1 MTDNGRS
8 TSSTGP
14 LDAGGPDSGFA
25 QRLRVLLR
33 SVLRTNG
40 SARRDIE
47 DAIAADEEGGAAFT
61 PEERAMLRA
70 ILRLGDLRVEDVM
83 VPRADIDAV
92 DADIPVSD
100 LIAVFNDAGHSR
112 MPVYR
117 ETLDDPIGMVHI
129 KDVMKW
135 IFETAAANKAKNKK
149 KTNGQNSDEKTH
161 DAGSVSIGL
170 DLGDIDL
177 STSLHATGTARPV
190 LFVPPS
196 MPARILLERMQA
208 SRTQM
213 ALVIDEY
220 GGTDGLVSLED
231 LVEIIVGEIEDEH
244 DDAEEATI
252 VKVDDGLFIADARA
266 DLEDLAKIV
275 GPAFDVGEYGEDV
288 DTIGGLVFTVTG
300 RIPVRGEI
308 IHPVDAFE
316 FEILDAD
323 PRRIKKIRI
332 RERRKAKSTLRG
344 RPRLNTGGAPETA
357 ADSEKADA
365 ADGDQSPKDTV
376 SNEATKSPQPS
387 GETGP
392 VSS

>member
-1 MTDNGRS
+1 MDKDRSIIIPENGEA
-8 TSSTGP
+8 
-14 LDAGGPDSGFA
+14 DAEESFL
-25 QRLRVLLR
+25 QRLGSRVRGFFAR
-33 SVLRTNG
+33 SNG

-47 DAIAADEEGGAAFT
+47 DAIAADEESGESFA

-70 ILRLGDLRVEDVM
+70 ILRMGDLRVEDVM
-83 VPRADIDAV
+83 VPRADIEAV
-92 DADIPVSD
+92 DINIPIAR
-100 LIAVFNDAGHSR
+100 LIAEFHDASHSR

-135 IFETAAANKAKNKK
+135 IFETAAKGKSKKARAEN
-149 KTNGQNSDEKTH
+149 T
-161 DAGSVSIGL
+161 L
-170 DLGDIDL
+170 DLSGVDL
-177 STSLHATGTARPV
+177 QQSLHLTGAARPV

-252 VKVDDGLFIADARA
+252 VKVGEGLFVADARA
-266 DLEDLAKIV
+266 PIEDAVKII
-275 GPAFDVGEYGEDV
+275 GPGFDVGDFGEDA
-288 DTIGGLVFTVTG
+288 DTVGGLIFTAIG

-308 IHPVDAFE
+308 IHPIDRFE

-323 PRRIKKIRI
+323 PRRIKRIRI
-332 RERRKAKSTLRG
+332 RERRKVKTPARG
-344 RPRLNTGGAPETA
+344 RARPSSDPAEPAVGPAGPAGDPAAPASEDTA
-357 ADSEKADA
+357 VKRSA
-365 ADGDQSPKDTV
+365 V
-376 SNEATKSPQPS
+376 S
-387 GETGP
+387 G
-392 VSS
+392 

>member
-1 MTDNGRS
+1 MMTDNGRS
-8 TSSTGP
+8 TLSTGTH
-14 LDAGGPDSGFA
+14 DAGGPESGFS
-25 QRLRVLLR
+25 QRLRGLLR

-47 DAIAADEEGGAAFT
+47 DAIAADEASGAAFT

-92 DADIPVSD
+92 DAGIPISA
-100 LIAVFNDAGHSR
+100 LIAEFHDAGHSR

-135 IFETAAANKAKNKK
+135 IFETAAADQAGKEAS
-149 KTNGQNSDEKTH
+149 GQNGKDNSGNG
-161 DAGSVSIGL
+161 GSEGSSL
-170 DLGDIDL
+170 DLSGVDL
-177 STSLHATGTARPV
+177 NTSLHATGTARPV

-252 VKVDDGLFIADARA
+252 IKVDDGLYIADARA
-266 DLEDLAKIV
+266 ALEDVASAI
-275 GPAFDVGEYGEDV
+275 GPQFDAGDYGEDV

-300 RIPVRGEI
+300 RVPVRGEI
-308 IHPVDAFE
+308 IHPVDGFE
-316 FEILDAD
+316 LEILDAD
-323 PRRIKKIRI
+323 PRRIKKVRI
-332 RERRKAKSTLRG
+332 RERRKAKSQLRG
-344 RPRLNTGGAPETA
+344 RPRNNPPEQRESAGGGANHNPVGGETA
-357 ADSEKADA
+357 RKEIAGSQPDKDSAPAGK
-365 ADGDQSPKDTV
+365 
-376 SNEATKSPQPS
+376 
-387 GETGP
+387 TG
-392 VSS
+392 SASA

>member
-8 TSSTGP
+8 TQITGP
-14 LDAGGPDSGFA
+14 AEAGGPDSGFA
-25 QRLRVLLR
+25 QRLRVMLR

-47 DAIAADEEGGAAFT
+47 DAIAADEASGAAFT

-92 DADIPVSD
+92 DANIPISE
-100 LIAVFNDAGHSR
+100 LIAEFRDAGHSR

-117 ETLDDPIGMVHI
+117 DTLDDPIGMVHI

-135 IFETAAANKAKNKK
+135 IFETAGGNKADNGKK
-149 KTNGQNSDEKTH
+149 ANGQKREDKADEGESTY
-161 DAGSVSIGL
+161 VSL
-170 DLGDIDL
+170 DLSDIDL
-177 STSLHATGTARPV
+177 STNLHATGTARPV

-266 DLEDLAKIV
+266 DLEDVAELV
-275 GPAFDVGEYGEDV
+275 GPAFDVGDYGEDV

-332 RERRKAKSTLRG
+332 RERRKAKPTLRG
-344 RPRLNTGGAPETA
+344 RARGSVGGASETSVVA
-357 ADSEKADA
+357 AA
-365 ADGDQSPKDTV
+365 
-376 SNEATKSPQPS
+376 NEATKSPQPAKES
-387 GETGP
+387 GPAST
-392 VSS
+392 

>member
-1 MTDNGRS
+1 MRD
-8 TSSTGP
+8 
-14 LDAGGPDSGFA
+14 
-25 QRLRVLLR
+25 RLKLVLR
-33 SVLRTNG
+33 MRTNG

-47 DAIAADEEGGAAFT
+47 DAIAADEESGAAFS
-61 PEERAMLRA
+61 PEERNMLRA

-83 VPRADIDAV
+83 VPRADIDA
-92 DADIPVSD
+92 ADIQIP
-100 LIAVFNDAGHSR
+100 IAKLLTVFRDAGHSR

-129 KDVMKW
+129 KDIMKW
-135 IFETAAANKAKNKK
+135 ILDTASGNAENTPESKATAEPENP
-149 KTNGQNSDEKTH
+149 DENAWAT
-161 DAGSVSIGL
+161 L
-170 DLGDIDL
+170 DLSAVDL
-177 STSLHATGTARPV
+177 RTSLHDSGTARPV

-252 VKVDDGLFIADARA
+252 VKVGDGLYVADARA
-266 DLEDLAKIV
+266 PIEDAIEII
-275 GPAFDVGEYGEDV
+275 GPSFDVGEYGEDT
-288 DTIGGLVFTVTG
+288 DTVGGMVFMAAG

-308 IHPVDAFE
+308 IHPIANFE

-323 PRRIKKIRI
+323 PRRIKRIRI
-332 RERRKAKSTLRG
+332 RERRKIKVPIRSRTKDAPSEPANQAG
-344 RPRLNTGGAPETA
+344 QQPARP
-357 ADSEKADA
+357 AD
-365 ADGDQSPKDTV
+365 DGDKARKR
-376 SNEATKSPQPS
+376 NAAS
-387 GETGP
+387 G
-392 VSS
+392 

>member
-1 MTDNGRS
+1 MTENGSS
-8 TSSTGP
+8 TSSAGSS
-14 LDAGGPDSGFA
+14 DGGGPDSGIA
-25 QRLRVLLR
+25 ERLRGILR

-47 DAIAADEEGGAAFT
+47 DAIAADEASGAAFT

-70 ILRLGDLRVEDVM
+70 ILRLGDLPVEDVM

-92 DADIPVSD
+92 DANIPIAD
-100 LIAVFNDAGHSR
+100 LIAVFHDAGHSR

-135 IFETAAANKAKNKK
+135 IFETAGGQPPRQANGKDSEEKAR
-149 KTNGQNSDEKTH
+149 TDEPV
-161 DAGSVSIGL
+161 APGL
-170 DLGDIDL
+170 DLSGVEL
-177 STSLHATGTARPV
+177 RTSLHATGTARPV

-252 VKVDDGLFIADARA
+252 VKVEDGLFIADARA
-266 DLEDLAKIV
+266 ALEDVAEIV
-275 GPAFDVGEYGEDV
+275 GSHFDAGNYGEDA
-288 DTIGGLVFTVTG
+288 DTIGGLIFTATG
-300 RIPVRGEI
+300 RVPVRGEI

-323 PRRIKKIRI
+323 PRRIKKVRI
-332 RERRKAKSTLRG
+332 RERRKVKPALRG
-344 RPRLNTGGAPETA
+344 KPRGGPSDTSNAPPQNA
-357 ADSEKADA
+357 GNDA
-365 ADGDQSPKDTV
+365 AAGHAGGTDTA
-376 SNEATKSPQPS
+376 NGEPDKKQAAAGKSDEVQA
-387 GETGP
+387 
-392 VSS
+392 